1 MEINRISGGIEY
13 RPEVMTL
20 VLPGDRDY
28 RVRTTRVG
36 SNVPV
41 STTQSVRSSVSAGG
55 AGISMMNFTSQGSTF
70 DSQNAIAYLR
80 YLGDMEAEGAQSNY
94 TIMDIRDEY
103 VGMKG
108 RVIDLWV

>member
-1 MEINRISGGIEY
+1 MEIERISGGIEY

-28 RVRTTRVG
+28 RVRTARVG
-36 SNVPV
+36 ANMPAAAM
-41 STTQSVRSSVSAGG
+41 QSVRASVSAGG

-80 YLGDMEAEGAQSNY
+80 YLGDLEAEGAQSNY
-94 TIMDIRDEY
+94 SIMDIRDEY

-108 RVIDLWV
+108 RVIDIWV

>member
-1 MEINRISGGIEY
+1 MQVERISGGIEY

-28 RVRTTRVG
+28 RVRTTRV
-36 SNVPV
+36 
-41 STTQSVRSSVSAGG
+41 STETTAPAAQTNRKIAAGG
-55 AGISMMNFTSQGSTF
+55 SALGFMDISSRNSSL
-70 DSQNAIAYLR
+70 DSQKALSLLR
-80 YLGDMEAEGAQSNY
+80 YLGDLEAEGTQSNY

-108 RVIDLWV
+108 RVIDIWI

>member
-1 MEINRISGGIEY
+1 MVIDRISGGFEY

-28 RVRTTRVG
+28 RVRTNR
-36 SNVPV
+36 V
-41 STTQSVRSSVSAGG
+41 STNLPVTTPQTVRSSISAGG
-55 AGISMMNFTSQGSTF
+55 SGISMMNFTSKGSSF
-70 DSQNAIAYLR
+70 DSQNAIDYLR
-80 YLGDMEAEGAQSNY
+80 YLGDMEAEGVQSNY

-108 RVIDLWV
+108 RVIDIWI